1 MIVILKVI
9 GKGGKMD
16 ILDLREPN
24 KVINSAIEI
33 IEVIKKCMIE
43 QLVEINNMSEE
54 EKEKVKEYIID
65 VYLTVQEYKELIKDL
80 EKVRDFASEQILKII
95 EESIKD
101 K

>member
-1 MIVILKVI
+1 
-9 GKGGKMD
+9 MD

-33 IEVIKKCMIE
+33 IEVIKKCRIE

-80 EKVRDFASEQILKII
+80 EKVRDFASEQILKVI

>member
-1 MIVILKVI
+1 
-9 GKGGKMD
+9 MD

-54 EKEKVKEYIID
+54 EKAKVKEYIID

-80 EKVRDFASEQILKII
+80 EKVRDFASEQILKVIA
-95 EESIKD
+95 ENIKD